1 MDQLRE
7 KRLDYFKSRTN
18 SKPIVKD
25 EAGDVGLPENHV
37 NKYSV
42 SLPEPEEEG
51 SLMQSELEDID
62 IEQTE
67 FENDRDEELDS
78 GLELFQLLRGSEMG
92 TISAAS
98 NQTADQLTS
107 IDKVDLVPAEDEDI
121 IKTTKDRTLYGKSNH
136 FEVSS
141 EEEIELFETNTQL
154 DVSTEVV
161 DRDPDENKGIDEAS
175 RNRTLHSNSYL
186 IEESSEEE
194 IEVYDSKAKL
204 DISTDIVD
212 PDPGEN
218 KDINKATNPTT
229 LYSYSYQT
237 EESSE
242 EEIELFDSKALLDT
256 SINTMD
262 EDPGDKDINETAKDS
277 TLYSTSYHK
286 RESSGEKI
294 ERFDI
299 KPQLDINTKHLV
311 LGPGENTDIKEIT
324 KDNTSY
330 IKSYNNDD
338 SSEEEIERFDI
349 KPQLDISTKNLVLGL
364 GENTD
369 IKVITK
375 DNTSYVKS
383 YNNDFS
389 SVEEIGR
396 FGTAWDKEEVQRRHS
411 GEDLQA
417 IDSEKPDHEELD
429 SETNFSSS
437 TQEFEMLEEMLK
449 SGIDPS
455 LDENDGIRTQLEYQ
469 EISIFDYRNPDEK
482 FSHCDQDNNNN
493 IFTNPSS
500 HLSLKK
506 TEMAN
511 IFAPEGHTEGKKQ
524 EEKDDLLDLVGL
536 SDSESTVSS
545 SGSNESGRHSSSE
558 TFDEDALDADYTK
571 KLPSAPSPGTKV
583 YPPAPSLPSSVSSA
597 LVHSTIFV
605 SIL

>member
-299 KPQLDINTKHLV
+299 KPQLDI
-311 LGPGENTDIKEIT
+311 
-324 KDNTSY
+324 
-330 IKSYNNDD
+330 
-338 SSEEEIERFDI
+338 
-349 KPQLDISTKNLVLGL
+349 STKNLVLGL